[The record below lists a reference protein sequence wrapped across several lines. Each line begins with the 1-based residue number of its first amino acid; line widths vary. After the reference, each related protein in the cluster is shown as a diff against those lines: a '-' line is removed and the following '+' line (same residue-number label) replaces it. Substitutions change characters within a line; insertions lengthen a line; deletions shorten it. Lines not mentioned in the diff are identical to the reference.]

1 MFIFLLL
8 GLLLSGA
15 TTALAARALAVGA
28 VRREETLAQID
39 SYGFPVR
46 ELAEADAS
54 RTASPRAILDS
65 LAKTLGKLAISRLGS
80 SRTAELRTMLRAA
93 GLYRTEVESFVGYRL
108 IASVVLPVLLL
119 FLSASSGG
127 LSVRTFVLVLVGGLL
142 GWVLPGMLVKRRGAK
157 RLQEIDLEVPE
168 LVDLLVTTVEAGV
181 GFAAALQLVAR
192 RVEGPLGQELRITLR
207 EQGMGLTIE
216 GALENTLNRIDTL
229 SVRTFVQ
236 AIVQGQLLGVS
247 IGKILRDLAVDM
259 RKRRRQ
265 MAEERAQKVPTK
277 ILFPLIFLIMPA
289 LFIIVLFGP
298 ILGLAKTFSSIG

>member
-1 MFIFLLL
+1 MIIFLLL
-8 GLLLSGA
+8 GVLLAGA
-15 TTALAARALAVGA
+15 TVAFAARAVATGA

-39 SYGFPVR
+39 RYGFPAR
-46 ELAEADAS
+46 DLPEASKPAG
-54 RTASPRAILDS
+54 PRAMLDS
-65 LAKTLGKLAISRLGS
+65 LATRVGKLAIPRLGPA
-80 SRTAELRTMLRAA
+80 RTAELRGMLRAA
-93 GLYRTEVESFVGYRL
+93 GLYNTEVERFVGYRL
-108 IASVVLPVLLL
+108 IASVALPVLLL
-119 FLSASSGG
+119 FETASSGG
-127 LSVRTFVLVLVGGLL
+127 LSLRTFVLILMIGLL
-142 GWVLPGMLVKRRGAK
+142 GWVVPRMIIQRRGAK
-157 RLQEIDLEVPE
+157 RMYEIDLEVPE

-181 GFAAALQLVAR
+181 GFGTALQLVAR

-216 GALENTLNRIDTL
+216 NALENMRNRIDTL

-265 MAEERAQKVPTK
+265 MAEERAQKMPTK

-298 ILGLAKTFSSIG
+298 ILGLAKTFSSIA

>member
-1 MFIFLLL
+1 M
-8 GLLLSGA
+8 
-15 TTALAARALAVGA
+15 
-28 VRREETLAQID
+28 
-39 SYGFPVR
+39 
-46 ELAEADAS
+46 
-54 RTASPRAILDS
+54 LDS
-65 LAKTLGKLAISRLGS
+65 LAKTLGKMAVARS
-80 SRTAELRTMLRAA
+80 SSARTAEVRAMLRAA
-93 GLYRTEVESFVGYRL
+93 GLYRTEVESFLGYRL
-108 IASVVLPVLLL
+108 IAAIGLPLLL
-119 FLSASSGG
+119 LLLSASGG
-127 LSVRTFVLVLVGGLL
+127 LSVRAIVLVLMGGLL
-142 GWVLPGMLVKRRGAK
+142 GWVAPGMILKRRGMK
-157 RLQEIDLEVPE
+157 RIHEIDLEVPE

-207 EQGMGLTIE
+207 EQAMGLTIE
-216 GALENTLNRIDTL
+216 DALENMNNRVSSL

-265 MAEERAQKVPTK
+265 MAEERAQKIPTK

-298 ILGLAKTFSSIG
+298 ILGLAKTFSSIA

>member
-8 GLLLSGA
+8 GVLLTGV
-15 TTALAARALAVGA
+15 TAVFAARALAAGV

-39 SYGFPVR
+39 SYGFAR
-46 ELAEADAS
+46 DLAEADTS
-54 RTASPRAILDS
+54 RPAGPRAALNS
-65 LAKTLGKLAISRLGS
+65 LATTVGKLAVPRLGS
-80 SRTAELRTMLRAA
+80 ARMAELRTMLRAA
-93 GLYRTEVESFVGYRL
+93 GMYRTEVETFVGYRL
-108 IASVVLPVLLL
+108 IASVGLPVLLL
-119 FLSASSGG
+119 LLSASGG
-127 LSVRTFVLVLVGGLL
+127 LSVRTCVLILMGGLL
-142 GWVLPGMLVKRRGAK
+142 GWVLPGMFVKRRAAK
-157 RLQEIDLEVPE
+157 RLHEIDLEVPE

-216 GALENTLNRIDTL
+216 DALENMRSRIDAL

-277 ILFPLIFLIMPA
+277 MLFPLVFLIMPA

-298 ILGLAKTFSSIG
+298 ILGLAKTLGSIS

>member
-1 MFIFLLL
+1 MLIFLLL
-8 GLLLSGA
+8 GVLLSGV
-15 TTALAARALAVGA
+15 TAVFAARALSVGV

-39 SYGFPVR
+39 RYGFPR
-46 ELAEADAS
+46 EVAEASQSPGLRAS
-54 RTASPRAILDS
+54 LDS
-65 LAKTLGKLAISRLGS
+65 LATTLGNLAISRWGT
-80 SRTAELRTMLRAA
+80 SRTAEARRMLRSA
-93 GLYRTEVESFVGYRL
+93 GLYRTEVERFVGYRL
-108 IASVVLPVLLL
+108 IATVVLPVLLL
-119 FLSASSGG
+119 FLSTSSGG
-127 LSVRTFVLVLVGGLL
+127 LSVRTFVLAFMGGLL
-142 GWVLPGMLVKRRGAK
+142 GWLVPGMLVKRRAAK
-157 RLQEIDLEVPE
+157 RLQDIDLEVPE

-216 GALENTLNRIDTL
+216 DALENMLNRIDTL

-265 MAEERAQKVPTK
+265 MAEERAQKLPTK
-277 ILFPLIFLIMPA
+277 MLFPLIFLILPA

-298 ILGLAKTFSSIG
+298 TLGLAKTFGSVG

>member
-1 MFIFLLL
+1 MLIFLLL
-8 GLLLSGA
+8 GILLCGA
-15 TTALAARALAVGA
+15 TVAFAARALSVGA
-28 VRREETLAQID
+28 VRREGTLAQID
-39 SYGFPVR
+39 SYGFAR
-46 ELAEADAS
+46 ELPDADS
-54 RTASPRAILDS
+54 RPAGPRAMLDS
-65 LAKTLGKLAISRLGS
+65 LAKTLGRMAVARS
-80 SRTAELRTMLRAA
+80 SSARTAEVRTMLRAA
-93 GLYRTEVESFVGYRL
+93 GLYRTEVESFLGYRL
-108 IASVVLPVLLL
+108 IAAIGLPLLL
-119 FLSASSGG
+119 LLLSASGG
-127 LSVRTFVLVLVGGLL
+127 LSVRAIVLVLMGGLL
-142 GWVLPGMLVKRRGAK
+142 GWVAPGMILKRRGMK
-157 RLQEIDLEVPE
+157 RIHEIDLEVPE

-207 EQGMGLTIE
+207 EQAMGLTIE
-216 GALENTLNRIDTL
+216 DALENMNNRVSSL

-265 MAEERAQKVPTK
+265 MAEERAQKIPTK

-298 ILGLAKTFSSIG
+298 ILGLAKTFSSIA